1 MILKKFFRQDPF
13 KETASTLYAAIMA
26 QARQPVFYTDYGV
39 PDTPEGRYELLIL
52 HAFLVF
58 HRLKSTQEKTR
69 ETGQAVFDLMF
80 TDIEMSLRETGVG
93 DMGIPHRVKA
103 LAKAFYGRAAAYD
116 EALEQ
121 EGSGKLRDAIA
132 RNFVNDGDETGPD
145 VKRLRA
151 YLLESVEMLAAQAT
165 DQIISGTI
173 HFPAADQVDKS

>member
-1 MILKKFFRQDPF
+1 MILKKFFRQDPL

-39 PDTPEGRYELLIL
+39 PDTPQGRYELLIL

-58 HRLKSTQEKTR
+58 HRLKSTPEKTR

-121 EGSGKLRDAIA
+121 DDTEKLHDAIG
-132 RNFVNDGDETGPD
+132 RNFVGDGDATGPD
-145 VKRLRA
+145 AGRLSA
-151 YLLESVEMLAAQAT
+151 YLLASVEALATQAT
-165 DQIISGTI
+165 DRIINGTV
-173 HFPAADQVDKS
+173 HFPAAELVDRS